1 MKVIL
6 LQDVPKIGKKDQV
19 LEAKEGYARNYLF
32 PKKLAVEATP
42 ANMKELQRQEKIR
55 AEKAAELKAEAVALG
70 EKLKNTT
77 VTIQTKCGAGGKLFG
92 AVTNKEIAEQLEY
105 QHDEQERNGKTN
117 NHLMVIGRCGEI
129 VFEGVQVKAQ
139 SAKKPI
145 DGSVHQVE
153 RQPKQIAYYVG

>member
-6 LQDVPKIGKKDQV
+6 LQDVPKVGKKDQV
-19 LEAKEGYARNYLF
+19 LEAKEGYARNYLS
-32 PKKLAVEATP
+32 PKTLAVEATP

-92 AVTNKEIAEQLEY
+92 AVTNKEIAEQLEKSTGIKIDKRKINLEENIKTLGTY
-105 QHDEQERNGKTN
+105 RPLVKLHPDVHVELAVKIIEQG
-117 NHLMVIGRCGEI
+117 
-129 VFEGVQVKAQ
+129 
-139 SAKKPI
+139 
-145 DGSVHQVE
+145 
-153 RQPKQIAYYVG
+153 

>member
-32 PKKLAVEATP
+32 PKKLAAEATP

-92 AVTNKEIAEQLEY
+92 AVTNKEIAEQLEKSTGIKIDKRKINLEENIKTLGTY
-105 QHDEQERNGKTN
+105 RPLVKLHPDVHVELAVKIIEQG
-117 NHLMVIGRCGEI
+117 
-129 VFEGVQVKAQ
+129 
-139 SAKKPI
+139 
-145 DGSVHQVE
+145 
-153 RQPKQIAYYVG
+153 

>member
-6 LQDVPKIGKKDQV
+6 LQDVPKVGKKDQV

-55 AEKAAELKAEAVALG
+55 AEKAAELKVEAVALG

-92 AVTNKEIAEQLEY
+92 AVTNKEIAEQLEKSTGIKIDKRKINLEENIKTLGTY
-105 QHDEQERNGKTN
+105 RPLVKLHPDVHVELAVKIIEQG
-117 NHLMVIGRCGEI
+117 
-129 VFEGVQVKAQ
+129 
-139 SAKKPI
+139 
-145 DGSVHQVE
+145 
-153 RQPKQIAYYVG
+153 

>member
-6 LQDVPKIGKKDQV
+6 LQDVPKVGKKDQV

-77 VTIQTKCGAGGKLFG
+77 VTIQTKCGDGGKLFG
-92 AVTNKEIAEQLEY
+92 AVTNKEIAEQLEKSTGIKIDKRKINLEENIKTLGTY
-105 QHDEQERNGKTN
+105 RPLVKLHPDVHVELAVKIIEQG
-117 NHLMVIGRCGEI
+117 
-129 VFEGVQVKAQ
+129 
-139 SAKKPI
+139 
-145 DGSVHQVE
+145 
-153 RQPKQIAYYVG
+153 